1 MIDSFLKKYLFFFT
15 IIFISLNSLAND
27 NCTLPQE
34 IDLYNSSSSSDT
46 KVSISSK
53 GKPRIFYNNTPSML
67 GFVEEKLENLQNID
81 NNYKKVTNWIDSLIG
96 EIFTEEINYTFF
108 KGTGFSFVIDS
119 SKYSAFKSKVSN
131 SNTYNCKGDPDCQRL
146 RSGISEI
153 ATLIADYDYIKQG
166 DFIVIVSDMMLH
178 GDEYENDLSIQK
190 LINETFSN
198 KKSIGIYGIKSQFSG
213 DIFNLPESASG
224 HIYNK
229 ATSRPFFIISIG
241 DKGQVLKFNELLDR
255 DPLKDISSENKNFTI
270 YTGDL
275 ILNPVTPTNINNEL
289 FVIKKNIQNSI
300 LEWKKQTELNEEYN
314 QLQKFTIPR
323 RNNDSITIDFDL
335 SSIQLPY
342 TILLEQLSIET
353 TVWKKNKPGKKDC
366 WTLLNKGKDLA
377 NITQDG
383 KNISIDFF
391 GKSRLKQ
398 LRPREIY
405 IVNFK
410 VYADALG
417 GKEKDFWMSDWNLEQ
432 TDVNKITKSGQIDFP
447 VLNLL
452 KFKRKLDKG
461 QNDEFDK
468 RTGLNRTL
476 PIEFNIA
483 IQLDK

>member
-1 MIDSFLKKYLFFFT
+1 MINNLLKQYLLVLVTFFF
-15 IIFISLNSLAND
+15 SLSSFAND
-27 NCTLPQE
+27 NCVLPQE
-34 IDLYNSSSSSDT
+34 INLYNSTNSNDT
-46 KVSISSK
+46 KVSISST
-53 GKPRIFYNNTPSML
+53 GKPRIFFNNTPSML
-67 GFVEEKLENLQNID
+67 GFVEEKLENLQDID

-96 EIFTEEINYTFF
+96 EIFTEEINYNFF
-108 KGTGFSFVIDS
+108 KGTGFSFVNES
-119 SKYSAFKSKVSN
+119 YKYSKFKSKVSN
-131 SNTYNCKGDPDCQRL
+131 TNTYNCKGNPDCQRL

-153 ATLIADYDYIKQG
+153 ATLISDYEYIKNG

-190 LINETFSN
+190 LINETFAN
-198 KKSIGIYGIKSQFSG
+198 KKSIGIYGVKSQFSG
-213 DIFNLPESASG
+213 EIFNLPESASG
-224 HIYNK
+224 HIYNN
-229 ATSRPFFIISIG
+229 ASSRPFFIISIG

-289 FVIKKNIQNSI
+289 FVTKKNIQNSI
-300 LEWKKQTELNEEYN
+300 LEWKKQTELKNEFT

-323 RNNDSITIDFDL
+323 RDNDSITIDFDL

-353 TVWKKNKPGKKDC
+353 SVWKKNKPGKGDC

-377 NITQDG
+377 NITQNG

-405 IVNFK
+405 LVNFK

-432 TDVNKITKSGQIDFP
+432 TDVNKITKNGETDFP